1 MRKYLIILAS
11 ILLHILL
18 YYFIHLMYISE
29 LENIDNTMDSKR
41 VFVRL
46 QRDKKQVIEENRTE
60 KIEDNGQIIEQ
71 VSKEKEKPKEAKHL
85 AEELNRTEKET
96 QVREKTI
103 NPEVISDKNSDKKIV
118 QFEEAL
124 DLQADQSSSGATA
137 GVEKPFEKDN
147 GPLISIPSQ
156 FQFTNKRG
164 IASPTLAS
172 SLQQTQSGQVSND
185 LLQVEYGDK
194 QSVNAQE
201 YKYASYM
208 NQIRRLVNFYWQ
220 QNLNN
225 LNLRIPS
232 DEYKTSLIVVINA
245 NGSIHEVNIHQ
256 SSGIDDLDQ
265 AIYSA
270 FYLASPF
277 PPPPDLLIKDDKVLL
292 PYFNFTLNLSPGR
305 TDYSGID
312 PRAGVRYPGLLKNSD
327 R

>member
-1 MRKYLIILAS
+1 
-11 ILLHILL
+11 
-18 YYFIHLMYISE
+18 MYIREIESI
-29 LENIDNTMDSKR
+29 NDSIDSKR

-46 QRDKKQVIEENRTE
+46 QREKKQPIEESKKDVPE
-60 KIEDNGQIIEQ
+60 EVGQIIEQ
-71 VSKEKEKPKEAKHL
+71 ASKEKEEPKDAKHL
-85 AEELNRTEKET
+85 AEEMNRTEKET
-96 QVREKTI
+96 QIREKTI
-103 NPEVISDKNSDKKIV
+103 NPEVLSEKNSEKVIV

-124 DLQADQSSSGATA
+124 DVQADQSSSGATA

-172 SLQQTQSGQVSND
+172 SLQQKQSGQVSND
-185 LLQVEYGDK
+185 LLEAEYGDK

-225 LNLRIPS
+225 LNLNIPP
-232 DEYKTSLIVVINA
+232 DEYKTSLIVVINE
-245 NGSIHEVNIHQ
+245 NGSIHEVTIHQ
-256 SSGIDDLDQ
+256 KSGVDDLDQ

-277 PPPPDLLIKDDKVLL
+277 PPPPELLVDSNKKVLL
-292 PYFNFTLNLSPGR
+292 PYFTFALNLSPGR
-305 TDYSGID
+305 VDYSGVD

>member
-1 MRKYLIILAS
+1 
-11 ILLHILL
+11 
-18 YYFIHLMYISE
+18 MYIRE
-29 LENIDNTMDSKR
+29 IENINDSIDSKR

-46 QRDKKQVIEENRTE
+46 QREKKQPIEESKKDVPE
-60 KIEDNGQIIEQ
+60 EVGQIIEQ
-71 VSKEKEKPKEAKHL
+71 ASKEKEEPKDAKHL
-85 AEELNRTEKET
+85 AEEMNRTEKET
-96 QVREKTI
+96 QIREKTI
-103 NPEVISDKNSDKKIV
+103 NPEVLSDKNSEKEIV

-124 DLQADQSSSGATA
+124 DVQADQSSSGATA

-172 SLQQTQSGQVSND
+172 SLQQKQSGQVSND
-185 LLQVEYGDK
+185 LLEAEYGDK

-225 LNLRIPS
+225 LNLNIPP
-232 DEYKTSLIVVINA
+232 DEYKTSLIVVINE
-245 NGSIHEVNIHQ
+245 NGSIHEVTIHQ
-256 SSGIDDLDQ
+256 KSGVDDLDQ

-277 PPPPDLLIKDDKVLL
+277 PPPPELLVDSNKKVLL
-292 PYFNFTLNLSPGR
+292 PYFTFALNLSPGR
-305 TDYSGID
+305 ADYSGVD